1 MALQAPSSVLVDLRN
16 FLSGWPLAT
25 SSKNRQDTESNEVVR
40 TATNLL
46 KNFPAAREAVLYF
59 FCQVIDKA
67 IELHFAEIKAQNAE
81 PPASKKHL
89 SDHHEAI
96 SLIHESLSSLIQW
109 NPRGWAPAICTW
121 SLKLLGQVSSYH
133 ARYIAPIADIREI
146 NSILPVSKCF
156 FYAHLSLYSTFKCRY
171 GWVVLLQKC

>member
-1 MALQAPSSVLVDLRN
+1 MAVQAPSNVLVDLRN
-16 FLSGWPLAT
+16 FLNGWPHAT
-25 SSKNRQDTESNEVVR
+25 SSKNSPDTDSTEVVR

-46 KNFPAAREAVLYF
+46 KNFPAAREAVLFF

-67 IELHFAEIKAQNAE
+67 IELHFSEIQAQSADN
-81 PPASKKHL
+81 PVSKKYL

-96 SLIHESLSSLIQW
+96 GLINESLSSLINW

-133 ARYIAPIADIREI
+133 ARYILPIADLREI
-146 NSILPVSKCF
+146 NSVLPVSKN
-156 FYAHLSLYSTFKCRY
+156 
-171 GWVVLLQKC
+171 